1 MRNFFSFGGKDSRD
15 YGVYLSGA
23 GTYNS
28 PAREYQNISIPGRDG
43 DLLSTSTRLQNVEL
57 TYRCGIVSDA
67 EENLAALRSMLLS
80 TVGYVRLTDSYHPE
94 EYRLAVYKGGLE
106 VEMEPH
112 LQAGEFDLTFE
123 CKPQRWLTSGETPVS
138 VANGDTLTN
147 PTPMPA
153 RLLIRVSGY
162 GELTVGDVM
171 VTVAENNYTHIDID
185 CEMMDCFSGDANCNS
200 LVSFSGNDFPVLPA
214 GETGIAYDSTITSCQ
229 ITPRWWRV

>member
-1 MRNFFSFGGKDSRD
+1 MRNYFSFGGRDSRY

-43 DLLSTSTRLQNVEL
+43 DLLSSSTRLQNVEL
-57 TYRCGIVSDA
+57 TYRCGIVADA

-106 VEMEPH
+106 AEMEPRLH
-112 LQAGEFDLTFE
+112 AGEFDLTFE
-123 CKPQRWLTSGETPVS
+123 CKPQRYLVSGEMPV
-138 VANGDTLTN
+138 TLSAGGSITN
-147 PTPMPA
+147 PTLMPA
-153 RLLIRVSGY
+153 RPLIRVSGY
-162 GELTVGDVM
+162 GELTVGDV
-171 VTVAENNYTHIDID
+171 TATIAENTYTHIDID
-185 CEMMDCFSGDANCNS
+185 CEMMDCFSYDANCNA
-200 LVSFSGNDFPVLPA
+200 LVSFSGNDFPTLPA
-214 GETGIAYDSTITSCQ
+214 GETGIAYDSTITSVQ